1 MADERKYLYGKQ
13 AVSRELA
20 IARTVLANERTLLA
34 VLRTA
39 LGCSMGGAGLPK
51 FFNHPA
57 YGIAGIFL
65 MMIAALILGFGRGWP
80 V

>member
-1 MADERKYLYGKQ
+1 MNAKISTEGKLFPGN
-13 AVSRELA
+13 ELA
-20 IARTVLANERTLLA
+20 IARTDLANERTLLA

-39 LGCSMGGAGLPK
+39 LGCSVGGAGLLK